1 MILPEPKDTDVVQLA
16 ALSAVGWAEGLSF
29 RQEDG
34 DYITVMLLAAGL
46 ARIRDD
52 RRRMDAGEYL
62 TRTSAD
68 QGLLPVPWR
77 SGMTRLWWRFRT
89 AGEIPP
95 QNDLKLFELC
105 RKPFSEWPI
114 RLRLSVA
121 DIEQSLLDGDELT
134 PMAEQAARLS
144 VRDVEAELIEN
155 LVFRELML
163 VAELNARDEAE
174 VQTHYCE
181 LRRLL
186 IDNPILSEAQVRRL
200 TGRFPKC
207 GGNGQPVL
215 QRFIQAA
222 YVHRAAPGRVKIAV
236 CDRCGNPTQQ
246 GVDGCG
252 TVGCS
257 GHPADLVIESVG
269 GYYVQ
274 HRATRRF
281 FHDPGL
287 VEARVLDRLAEISTE
302 GTIRVEE
309 WPGLDAYDIRVS
321 FLSGLDVIE
330 VWGADAKDQVSPGLL
345 GLGFSWRPDPPCD
358 RRFLVLPKHRAD
370 QPGYVADLT
379 AELQGRASDVSV
391 VSEDAFV
398 ASVVARAEE
407 VTGR

>member
-1 MILPEPKDTDVVQLA
+1 MTISENEDGAEPARD
-16 ALSAVGWAEGLSF
+16 VGWAEGSSF

-34 DYITVMLLAAGL
+34 DYLTVMLLAAGL

-62 TRTSAD
+62 TRTSAE

-77 SGMTRLWWRFRT
+77 SGMTRLWWRFHT
-89 AGEIPP
+89 AGQIPP
-95 QNDLKLFELC
+95 RNDLALFELC
-105 RKPFSEWPI
+105 RTPFSEWPI

-121 DIEQSLLDGDELT
+121 DLEQSLLDDDELT
-134 PMAEQAARLS
+134 PLAEQAARLS
-144 VRDVEAELIEN
+144 VRDVEAELVEN
-155 LVFRELML
+155 QVFRELML
-163 VAELNARDEAE
+163 VAEMNAEDEEDLQAR
-174 VQTHYCE
+174 YCQ

-186 IDNPILSEAQVRRL
+186 IDKPVLTEAQARRL
-200 TGRFPKC
+200 ISQFPKR
-207 GGNGQPVL
+207 GSNGQPIV

-222 YVHRAAPGRVKIAV
+222 YTRRAAQGPVTIGV
-236 CDRCGNPTQQ
+236 CDGCNNPTQR
-246 GVDGCG
+246 GVGDCG
-252 TVGCS
+252 TAGCS
-257 GHPADLVIESVG
+257 GSPTSFNIEAVG

-287 VEARVLDRLAEISTE
+287 VEARVLDRLADVQAE
-302 GTIRVEE
+302 GTINVEP

-321 FLSGLDVIE
+321 FLSRSGVVE
-330 VWGADAKDQVSPGLL
+330 VWGADAKDQSSPGLL
-345 GLGFSWRPDPPCD
+345 GLGFTWRSDPPCD

-379 AELQGRASDVSV
+379 TELQGRMSGVSV

-398 ASVVARAEE
+398 ARVIAMAREVAER
-407 VTGR
+407 

>member
-1 MILPEPKDTDVVQLA
+1 MTPSGSKNADVQLA
-16 ALSAVGWAEGLSF
+16 ALDAAGWAEGLSF
-29 RQEDG
+29 REEDG
-34 DYITVMLLAAGL
+34 DYVTVMLLAAGL

-62 TRTSAD
+62 TRTSAE
-68 QGLLPVPWR
+68 QGLLPAPWR
-77 SGMTRLWWRFRT
+77 SGMMRLWWRFHT
-89 AGEIPP
+89 AGETSP

-105 RKPFSEWPI
+105 RRPFREWPI
-114 RLRLSVA
+114 ALRLSVA
-121 DIEQSLLDGDELT
+121 DIEESLLDGDELT

-144 VRDVEAELIEN
+144 IRDVEAELVEN

-163 VAELNARDEAE
+163 VAELNAKDEAE

-186 IDNPILSEAQVRRL
+186 IDNPILTEARIRRL
-200 TGRFPKC
+200 TSRFPKR
-207 GGNGQPVL
+207 GRNGQPMI

-222 YVHRAAPGRVKIAV
+222 YVHRASQGQVKIDI
-236 CDRCGNPTQQ
+236 CDACGNPTQR
-246 GVDGCG
+246 GIDGCG
-252 TVGCS
+252 TTGCT
-257 GHPADLVIESVG
+257 GRTTDLVIDTVG

-287 VEARVLDRLAEISTE
+287 VEARVLDRLTEMSAERTIS
-302 GTIRVEE
+302 VEA

-321 FLSGLDVIE
+321 FLSGRDVVE

-345 GLGFSWRPDPPCD
+345 GLGFTWRPDPPCD

-370 QPGYVADLT
+370 QPGYVADLR
-379 AELQGRASDVSV
+379 AELQGRVSGVSV

-398 ASVVARAEE
+398 AGVVARAEE
-407 VTGR
+407 VVKQ

>member
-1 MILPEPKDTDVVQLA
+1 MTILENENVAEAPDAVEG
-16 ALSAVGWAEGLSF
+16 VGWADGLSF

-34 DYITVMLLAAGL
+34 DYVTVMLLAAGL

-62 TRTSAD
+62 TRTSAE
-68 QGLLPVPWR
+68 QGLLAVPWR

-89 AGEIPP
+89 EKKDPP
-95 QNDLKLFELC
+95 RNDLALFELC
-105 RKPFSEWPI
+105 RTPFNEWPI

-121 DIEQSLLDGDELT
+121 DLEQSLLDDDELT

-144 VRDVEAELIEN
+144 VRDVEAELVEN
-155 LVFRELML
+155 HVFRELML
-163 VAELNARDEAE
+163 VADMNAKDEDD
-174 VQTHYCE
+174 VQANYCE

-186 IDNPILSEAQVRRL
+186 IDMPVLTETQVRRL
-200 TGRFPKC
+200 VCRFPKR
-207 GGNGQPVL
+207 GSNGQPIV
-215 QRFIQAA
+215 QRFVQVA
-222 YVHRAAPGRVKIAV
+222 YVRRAAQGPVTIGV
-236 CDRCGNPTQQ
+236 CDGCGNPIQQ
-246 GVDGCG
+246 GVDDCG
-252 TVGCS
+252 TAGCS
-257 GHPADLVIESVG
+257 GSRTSLNVEAVG

-287 VEARVLDRLAEISTE
+287 VEARVLDRLADVQAE
-302 GTIRVEE
+302 GAINVEA

-321 FLSGLDVIE
+321 FLSGSDVVE

-345 GLGFSWRPDPPCD
+345 GLGFTWRPDPPCD

-379 AELQGRASDVSV
+379 TELQGRVSGVSV
-391 VSEDAFV
+391 VSEDTFV
-398 ASVVARAEE
+398 ARVTAKAGEVA
-407 VTGR
+407 GR